1 MTPPTIFRERH
12 AQAPAHPNIDKLGVV
27 KTIHFS
33 TRSSTVMAQSGRYS
47 PPPIQEVI
55 YGQDVASALAGELKR
70 RQAERVVFV
79 TNTSLTGPGGLGETV
94 KASLGGACVAEVSGI
109 RAHSPREDVVRMT
122 KTFRDND
129 CDLVVG
135 LGGGS
140 VCDATKAACLALAN
154 GVMESNEIDNIR
166 APAKNAPATLPYIA
180 IPTTLSA
187 GEFTA
192 YAGVTDERIPR
203 KEVLLDASAAP
214 DVVILDAAMTIAT
227 PPRLFFGT
235 GMRAVDHA
243 VETWCSINV
252 TPITEASSLHA
263 LRILPHAL
271 ARAKS
276 HPDDLENRLACLI
289 GAWLSIQGV
298 STGVDLGASH
308 GIGHV
313 LGGTAGMPHGETSCV
328 MLPHV
333 LRYNFSVNG
342 DRQTILAEAMGD
354 VTTSAADQIQA
365 LVASLDLPGRLRD
378 ADVTREILPTIA
390 KESMLDMW
398 IPTNPRPING
408 PEDVL
413 PLLEAAW

>member
-1 MTPPTIFRERH
+1 MT
-12 AQAPAHPNIDKLGVV
+12 
-27 KTIHFS
+27 
-33 TRSSTVMAQSGRYS
+33 QSGRYT
-47 PPPIQEVI
+47 PPPLQEVV
-55 YGQDVASALAGELKR
+55 YGNDVASALAEELER
-70 RQAERVVFV
+70 RQAKRVVFV
-79 TNTSLTGPGGLGETV
+79 TNTSLTGPGGLAESV
-94 KASLGGACVAEVSGI
+94 KASLGSACVAEVSGI
-109 RAHSPREDVVRMT
+109 RAHSPREDVIRMT
-122 KTFRDND
+122 TIMRETN

-154 GVMESNEIDNIR
+154 DVKVSDDIDKIR
-166 APAKNAPATLPYIA
+166 VTETVLPATLPYIA

-187 GEFTA
+187 GEYTA

-203 KEVLLDASAAP
+203 KEALFHASASP
-214 DVVILDAAMTIAT
+214 DVVILDAAMTVAT

-235 GMRAVDHA
+235 GIRAVDHA

-263 LRILPHAL
+263 LRILPRAL

-276 HPDDLENRLACLI
+276 HPDDLDNRLNCLI
-289 GAWLSIQGV
+289 GAWLSVQGV

-342 DRQTILAEAMGD
+342 DRQTVLAEAMGD
-354 VTTSAADQIQA
+354 GNTSSADQIQA

-378 ADVTREILPTIA
+378 ADVDRVILPTIA
-390 KESMLDMW
+390 EESMLDMW